1 MYFYTKPVFCIIEE
15 SRLMHAR
22 PMCKTF
28 SLLVLLLLISPF
40 VSGQIFNEP
49 RQIQALLK
57 QLEEEL
63 PVPSRIDV
71 LNRLSY
77 GYSQAFKADSG
88 ILYAEEALLLA
99 EKYRLQK
106 EMAKSHYNLGYAMQN
121 LGIHSEAIQEFETGI
136 TLAANTDDRTLTGWL
151 NHAIGQSY
159 YMMKVYG
166 KALDQQRYTLAYA
179 KENEIGEIIPI
190 AHNSIGNI
198 FLWQHKGDSAL
209 YYFTRGLEAARLYRN
224 EFMMAVGYK
233 NLGRAYLLQND
244 HKNGLQAFWESIEI
258 AGNSKSE
265 HTRTVLTQ
273 SYESMAIYEYEHG
286 NYDKCIEYAGKSLEV
301 SKEYQTVEDMY
312 DASQVLYKA
321 HKAKGNATE
330 ALNYLELNQQIY
342 ETMYKRLEVINRQ
355 ALENRLQIARQK
367 ANISLL
373 SEKNIR
379 KEEQQ
384 HWLILGLAFSL
395 LAGIWLFWLYRLV
408 GKQKEVIKA
417 NNLQLEQKVIE
428 RTDELELAYNEVES
442 ALTKGQTIERKRI
455 AADIHDHLGGILSS
469 ASIGMELIDQ
479 KGLSDREKQILNN
492 IKNQIHDAYDEIR
505 LLSHNLKP
513 DVVEKEGLKVALD
526 RMAQRITLLH
536 NIKVVQSVRYTSVLS
551 KMLEYNLY
559 FVVMELLN
567 NIIKHAGATKIEI
580 SIDEPQNGLLQLQIK
595 DNGKGFVKNPES
607 KPDGIGL
614 MNITERLAQVNGTIA
629 YTSEKGKTVF
639 LIGIQVNGMK

>member
-1 MYFYTKPVFCIIEE
+1 
-15 SRLMHAR
+15 MHAL
-22 PMCKTF
+22 PIPKTSF
-28 SLLVLLLLISPF
+28 LLVLLLLAFSF
-40 VSGQIFNEP
+40 VSGQVFNEP
-49 RQIQALLK
+49 RQIPALLK
-57 QLEEEL
+57 QLEGEL
-63 PVPSRIDV
+63 PVPSRIDL

-99 EKYRLQK
+99 EKNQLQRQ
-106 EMAKSHYNLGYAMQN
+106 MAQSHYSLGYAMQN
-121 LGIHSEAIQEFETGI
+121 LGIHSEAIREFETGI
-136 TLAANTDDRTLTGWL
+136 SIAANTADKSLTGWL
-151 NHAIGQSY
+151 NHGIGQSY
-159 YMMKVYG
+159 YMMRVYG
-166 KALDQQRYTLAYA
+166 EALRRQRYTLAYVE
-179 KENEIGEIIPI
+179 KNQIPEVIPI
-190 AHNSIGNI
+190 ANNSIGNI
-198 FLWQHKGDSAL
+198 FLWQHQADSAL
-209 YYFTRGLEAARLYRN
+209 YYFTRGLEAARLYQN

-244 HKNGLQAFWESIEI
+244 HKNGLQAFWKSIEI

-301 SKEYQTVEDMY
+301 AEEYQTVEDMY

-342 ETMYKRLEVINRQ
+342 EKMYKRLEVINRQ
-355 ALENRLQIARQK
+355 ALENRLQIARER
-367 ANISLL
+367 ANVSLL

-379 KEEQQ
+379 KEQQQ
-384 HWLILGLAFSL
+384 HWLILGLTFSL

-428 RTDELELAYNEVES
+428 RTGELELAYNEVES

-479 KGLSDREKQILNN
+479 KSLSDREKQILDN

-513 DVVEKEGLKVALD
+513 DVVEKEGIKVALG

-536 NIKVVQSVRYTSVLS
+536 NIQVVQDVRYTSVLS
-551 KMLEYNLY
+551 KTLEYNLY
-559 FVVMELLN
+559 FVMMELLN
-567 NIIKHAGATKIEI
+567 NIIKHAGATQIKITIE
-580 SIDEPQNGLLQLQIK
+580 EPQSGFLRLQIK
-595 DNGKGFVKNPES
+595 DNGKGFTKTAES
-607 KPDGIGL
+607 KPAGIGL
-614 MNITERLAQVNGTIA
+614 TNITERLAQVNGNIA
-629 YTSEKGKTVF
+629 HASGNGETVF
-639 LIGIQVNGMK
+639 LIEIPISNLKQAEL

>member
-1 MYFYTKPVFCIIEE
+1 
-15 SRLMHAR
+15 MHAL
-22 PMCKTF
+22 PIPKTSF
-28 SLLVLLLLISPF
+28 LLVLLLLAFSF
-40 VSGQIFNEP
+40 VSGQVFNEP
-49 RQIQALLK
+49 RQIPALLK

-63 PVPSRIDV
+63 PVPSRIDA

-88 ILYAEEALLLA
+88 IFYAEEALLLA
-99 EKYRLQK
+99 EKNQLQR
-106 EMAKSHYNLGYAMQN
+106 EMAQSHYNLGYAMQN
-121 LGIHSEAIQEFETGI
+121 LGIHSEAIREFETGI
-136 TLAANTDDRTLTGWL
+136 SIAANTADKSLTGWL
-151 NHAIGQSY
+151 NHGIGQSY
-159 YMMKVYG
+159 YMMRVYG
-166 KALDQQRYTLAYA
+166 EALRQQRYTLAYVE
-179 KENEIGEIIPI
+179 KNQIPEIIPI
-190 AHNSIGNI
+190 ANNSIGNI
-198 FLWQHKGDSAL
+198 FLWQHQADSAL
-209 YYFTRGLEAARLYRN
+209 YYFTRGLEAARLYQN
-224 EFMMAVGYK
+224 EFMTAVGYK

-244 HKNGLQAFWESIEI
+244 HKNGLQAFWKSIEI

-301 SKEYQTVEDMY
+301 AEEYQTVEDMY

-342 ETMYKRLEVINRQ
+342 EKMYKRLEVINRQ
-355 ALENRLQIARQK
+355 ALENRLQIARER
-367 ANISLL
+367 ANVSLL

-379 KEEQQ
+379 KEQQQ
-384 HWLILGLAFSL
+384 HWLILGLTFSL

-408 GKQKEVIKA
+408 GKQKEIIKA

-428 RTDELELAYNEVES
+428 RTGELELAYNEVES
-442 ALTKGQTIERKRI
+442 AVTKGQTIERKRI

-479 KGLSDREKQILNN
+479 KSLSDREKQILDN
-492 IKNQIHDAYDEIR
+492 IRNQIHDAYDEIR

-513 DVVEKEGLKVALD
+513 DVVEKEGIKVALG

-536 NIKVVQSVRYTSVLS
+536 NIQVVQDVRYASVLS
-551 KMLEYNLY
+551 KTLEYNLY
-559 FVVMELLN
+559 FVMMELLN
-567 NIIKHAGATKIEI
+567 NIIKHAGATQIEI
-580 SIDEPQNGLLQLQIK
+580 TIDEPQSGLLRLQIK
-595 DNGKGFVKNPES
+595 DNGKGFAKTAEN

-614 MNITERLAQVNGTIA
+614 LNVAERLAQVNGTIA
-629 YTSEKGKTVF
+629 HTSEKGETVF
-639 LIGIQVNGMK
+639 LIEIPISNLKQA